1 MLSLVLLELRPGR
14 GRERGPG
21 PAGPAVP
28 DLCEGAATRT
38 FVKRSDSCRVR
49 WTRLLPR
56 ASRFKTFCTSAA
68 RDASDAHRAARLPI
82 EGGRRQKN
90 TNVND
95 RRDATDAC
103 LCGFGARFKGTRPR
117 LPQSAVGWRAGRE
130 RGLTGGGARTHTP
143 THAPQTHTWPH
154 TLAAAAAAAA
164 EWKIVA
170 TIIKKSGKTW

>member
-38 FVKRSDSCRVR
+38 FVNRSDSCRVR

-68 RDASDAHRAARLPI
+68 RDASDAQRAARFPI
-82 EGGRRQKN
+82 GGEREKKN
-90 TNVND
+90 NAND

-103 LCGFGARFKGTRPR
+103 LCGFGARFKGTRLASLSVP
-117 LPQSAVGWRAGRE
+117 LAGLLLAGKGGVGGRRAR
-130 RGLTGGGARTHTP
+130 AHTHTHT
-143 THAPQTHTWPH
+143 THAHTRWRRRRQNR
-154 TLAAAAAAAA
+154 
-164 EWKIVA
+164 K
-170 TIIKKSGKTW
+170 